1 MPFAFILG
9 SVLLPLPGMIAVV
22 VGTTIINFLLP
33 VISPAMEIRDIASAA
48 GSLMAQGALFIVV
61 ISFRNSLER
70 LRLSELSSANEGLKK
85 ANIEVQQSTQRV
97 RAMFTALPDGIGVT
111 DLDGLFIE
119 ANQSMA
125 RLVEVEDSTQLMG
138 HNATEFIAPS
148 DRERALQDFTSG
160 AAVEQSIEYRMR
172 SAEGREFDGELT
184 AATLTDEQDQPAG
197 FVIVTRDITNRKRAA
212 QAVQESQQLLQL
224 VMDNIP
230 QAVFWKDRDLVYL
243 GANQAFAEDAGYE
256 SPEEIIGKTDFDM
269 PWTEQAS
276 LYQADDQKVITAD
289 KAQLNYEEPQ
299 TGPTGE
305 STWLR
310 TSKVPVRDAVGNVI
324 AVLGMYEDI
333 TAQKQYEQ
341 TLRESE
347 ERFRTLFEQSGDAY
361 LIIDDGIFV
370 DCNQATVDMLRANDK
385 TEVLDTHPSQLS
397 PEFQPDGRSSRE
409 KADENTQIALDRG
422 SHRFEWIHRR
432 ANGED
437 FPAEVLLTP
446 IPVGDKTVIHTVW
459 RDISNRKRLERE
471 TTEAFERRGYQ
482 VQISTEISQEI
493 AEASELNELFDQ
505 VVRSD

>member
-1 MPFAFILG
+1 MSASQTDLSAEKRSNMFQRFWQRLVEPHSSVTDVADRRQAQLLAALSLALALFFTFGAISAIFTGGRGVILFFGVAVLLGVYILSRTRYFQTGSLLIVLMIIGLAYLNILSGTDDPAGTLYSFIPFALILG
-9 SVLLPLPGMIAVV
+9 SVLLPLPWMVGMVV
-22 VGTTIINFLLP
+22 ATTVINFLLP
-33 VISPAMEIRDIASAA
+33 MMFPSIFMRDIAAAA

-61 ISFRNSLER
+61 IAFRNSIER
-70 LRLSELSSANEGLKK
+70 LRFSELSSANEELQK
-85 ANIEVQQSTQRV
+85 ANIEVQQSTQRT
-97 RAMFTALPDGIGVT
+97 RAMFTALPNGIGVT
-111 DLDGLFIE
+111 DLDGLFLE

-125 RLVEVEDSTQLMG
+125 RLVEVEDSAQLMG

-160 AAVEQSIEYRMR
+160 AAVERSIEYRMC

-256 SPEEIIGKTDFDM
+256 LPEKIIGKTDFDF

-276 LYQADDQKVITAD
+276 LYQADDQKVIAAGT
-289 KAQLNYEEPQ
+289 AQLNYEEPQ

-305 STWLR
+305 TTWLR
-310 TSKVPVRDAVGNVI
+310 TSKVPVKDAVGNVI

-341 TLRESE
+341 TFATQRHFLRQVIDFRSE
-347 ERFRTLFEQSGDAY
+347 FH
-361 LIIDDGIFV
+361 
-370 DCNQATVDMLRANDK
+370 LR
-385 TEVLDTHPSQLS
+385 Q
-397 PEFQPDGRSSRE
+397 
-409 KADENTQIALDRG
+409 G
-422 SHRFEWIHRR
+422 S
-432 ANGED
+432 
-437 FPAEVLLTP
+437 
-446 IPVGDKTVIHTVW
+446 
-459 RDISNRKRLERE
+459 
-471 TTEAFERRGYQ
+471 
-482 VQISTEISQEI
+482 
-493 AEASELNELFDQ
+493 
-505 VVRSD
+505 